1 MKARLLMV
9 LMLAAWLL
17 SSCSADMP
25 MPHTR
30 VCRVVLE
37 QSDAFI
43 ASDYVAEVPAGEA
56 VSFELQ
62 PRDGWQLTS
71 ADVPGAMLLTAEDGK
86 TIRLSLPVVRYST
99 VVSVQ
104 AVYGTRAIIYDSN
117 GMDIE
122 PVKIPDA
129 GKHLRIN
136 TATALFAREGYT
148 QLGWS
153 TASNGDSTIISLGS
167 RVDVAEGDQLTLYA
181 VWAPWTAENAF
192 TWEIRGSGAVI
203 TGYTGDA
210 EQLVI
215 PAELNHIPVMGIAA
229 GAFVQANC
237 DTVVLPPTLRRIEN
251 GAFTGCSLTKLV
263 MFDSLQSVHD
273 GAFAEC
279 EALRTLRIQ
288 AACEPVYSG
297 TYYSTFADKMDR
309 LLSMR
314 NEQKI
319 VLFSGSSTRFGYD
332 SAMIDAAF
340 PSHGVVNMGV
350 FAYTNA
356 VPQLLM
362 ILDCMQPGDVLLD
375 SPELD
380 AAKRQF
386 CTTNQ
391 LDAPFFRMIEADYDL
406 LAKLDLHEFSGVFS
420 AYNEYKAGR
429 AELPGRSYQ
438 VSAMDYDEDGSPVA
452 TPSYNAYGDYILYR
466 PDAADDAPIYGLAV
480 PYTKAAY
487 PYAQYIAPYNAM
499 CKRFMDKGVQ
509 VFFTWSPRNRQ
520 ALSPESTEEART
532 ELEAYIRESIIV
544 PMILPLEESLVPGR
558 LLFGTDNHLSTNG
571 CLLRTEH
578 VIEALKHA
586 MEESE

>member
-9 LMLAAWLL
+9 LMLTAWLL
-17 SSCSADMP
+17 SGCSADLSMA
-25 MPHTR
+25 HTR

-37 QSDAFI
+37 QSEAFI
-43 ASDYVAEVPAGEA
+43 ASAYVAEVPAGGA
-56 VSFELQ
+56 VSFELT
-62 PRDGWQLTS
+62 PREGWQLTGT
-71 ADVPGAMLLTAEDGK
+71 DMPGAVLLTAEDGK
-86 TIRLSLPVVRYST
+86 TVRLSLTAVRYST
-99 VVSVQ
+99 AVSVQ
-104 AVYGTRAIIYDSN
+104 ASRGTRAIIYDGN
-117 GMDIE
+117 GMDID

-136 TATALFAREGYT
+136 TATALFEREGYT

-153 TASNGDSTIISLGS
+153 TAPNGDAALIGLGS
-167 RVDVAEGDQLTLYA
+167 RVDVAEGEQLTLYA
-181 VWAPWTAENAF
+181 VWAPWTAENVF
-192 TWEIRGSGAVI
+192 SWEVQGSGAVI
-203 TGYTGDA
+203 TGYTGDE
-210 EQLVI
+210 EQLII
-215 PAELNHIPVMGIAA
+215 PAELNHVPVMGIAA
-229 GAFVQANC
+229 GAFAQADC
-237 DTVVLPPTLRRIEN
+237 DAVVLPSTLRRIED
-251 GAFTGCSLTKLV
+251 GAFTGCSMKEFV

-279 EALRTLRIQ
+279 SALRTLRIQ

-332 SAMIDAAF
+332 SAMLDAAF
-340 PSHGVVNMGV
+340 PDHGVVNMGV

-362 ILDCMQPGDVLLD
+362 ILDCMQQGDVLLN

-406 LAKLDLHEFSGVFS
+406 LARLDLQEVSGVFS

-429 AELPGRSYQ
+429 AGLPARSYQ
-438 VSAMDYDEDGSPVA
+438 LSAADYDEDGSPVS
-452 TPSYNAYGDYILYR
+452 TPSYNVYGDYVLFR
-466 PDAADDAPIYGLAV
+466 QDAADDTPIYGLAV
-480 PYTKAAY
+480 PYTRAAY
-487 PYAQYIAPYNAM
+487 PYAQYMAPYNAM
-499 CKRFMDKGVQ
+499 CRRFMDKGVQ
-509 VFFTWSPRNRQ
+509 VYFVWSPRNRQ
-520 ALSPESTEEART
+520 ALSAESTEEALA
-532 ELEAYIRESIIV
+532 ELEAYVRESIIV

-558 LLFGTDNHLSTNG
+558 LLSGTDNHLSTNG
-571 CLLRTEH
+571 CILRTEH
-578 VIEALKHA
+578 VIEALRQA
-586 MEESE
+586 MEGSE